1 MNRKKIINLALQGGG
16 SHGAFTWGVL
26 DRLLEEE
33 DLEIKAI
40 SGTSAGSMNGVC
52 LAYGL
57 IKEGKIGAK
66 KKLEEFWYKI
76 SQANAFVAF
85 NKFAPQWGQALQQ
98 RSLIQC
104 FNFITQFLSPYQF
117 NPLNQNPIEKILK
130 EIIDFD
136 SLRSTQDIRLFISAT
151 NVETNRIKVFDNNDI
166 CIEALLA
173 SSCLPSLHQA
183 VKWKENYF
191 WDGGF
196 MGNPILEP
204 LIYNCESRDLLI
216 IQVNPINK
224 PGIPKTSHEILD
236 RLNEITFNSS
246 LMRELRTIVNIK
258 KLSDEQFCQQNNPY
272 ADLRLHLIS
281 DESFMAELGAS
292 SKFNINW
299 DFLNTLKAKG
309 REAAENWLIKNLNQ
323 VGKTT
328 SMDLSKWH
336 IETPTTTC
344 LTLK

>member
-1 MNRKKIINLALQGGG
+1 
-16 SHGAFTWGVL
+16 
-26 DRLLEEE
+26 
-33 DLEIKAI
+33 
-40 SGTSAGSMNGVC
+40 
-52 LAYGL
+52 
-57 IKEGKIGAK
+57 
-66 KKLEEFWYKI
+66 
-76 SQANAFVAF
+76 
-85 NKFAPQWGQALQQ
+85 
-98 RSLIQC
+98 
-104 FNFITQFLSPYQF
+104 
-117 NPLNQNPIEKILK
+117 
-130 EIIDFD
+130 
-136 SLRSTQDIRLFISAT
+136 
-151 NVETNRIKVFDNNDI
+151 
-166 CIEALLA
+166 
-173 SSCLPSLHQA
+173 
-183 VKWKENYF
+183 
-191 WDGGF
+191 